1 MNSFYISPASITPTR
16 VAKCVAIGFV
26 FWIGFLI
33 LSPFPHY
40 LPPDFEYGFLS
51 NKADY
56 FYRSG
61 YFIGF
66 YLHIAGAPIGLFV
79 GGLQMSR
86 TVRERYP
93 WVHRFAGTV
102 YVTAVLVAA
111 APGGFIMSMKAFGG
125 WSTTLCFGLLAVAT
139 WWSTLIGWRAGRRF
153 DFLRHR
159 NWMLRSYVLLL
170 SAVVLR
176 LGHFAL
182 RTLQLTPELTY
193 QIAAWVSWV
202 IPLIALELAL
212 GIYGQPT
219 LRRGDRGV

>member
-1 MNSFYISPASITPTR
+1 MKSFYISPASITPLR
-16 VAKCVAIGFV
+16 WGKWVAIGFV

-40 LPPDFEYGFLS
+40 LPPDFDYGFLG
-51 NKADY
+51 NKADF

-66 YLHIAGAPIGLFV
+66 YLHIAGAPIGLFL

-86 TVRERYP
+86 TLRMRYP
-93 WVHRFAGTV
+93 RVHRIAGGV
-102 YVTAVLVAA
+102 YVIVVLFAA

-125 WSTTLCFGLLAVAT
+125 WSTTLCFAVLAAAT
-139 WWSTLIGWRAGRRF
+139 WWSTFIGWRAGTRF
-153 DFLRHR
+153 DFQRHR

-170 SAVVLR
+170 SAVFLR

-182 RTLQLTPELTY
+182 QTLGLAPELTY
-193 QIAAWVSWV
+193 QLAAWISWV
-202 IPLIALELAL
+202 IPLMIIELTMKFCL
-212 GIYGQPT
+212 GRWRTRQAHS
-219 LRRGDRGV
+219 